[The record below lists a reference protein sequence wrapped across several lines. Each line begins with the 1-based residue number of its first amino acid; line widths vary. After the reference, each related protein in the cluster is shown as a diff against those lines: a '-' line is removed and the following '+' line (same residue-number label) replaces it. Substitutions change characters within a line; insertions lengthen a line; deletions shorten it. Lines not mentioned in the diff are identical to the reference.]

1 MSVANTV
8 SEVVTRARA
17 AQAEFETFDQAAID
31 NAVCALAWVVMEPGR
46 NRLLAEQAVADTSL
60 GSVEDKV
67 LKNYRKTLGLLRDL
81 KEIRTVGVIAEY
93 PELGL
98 TEIARPVGVVGAVT
112 PSTNPVATPTNKVI
126 NAVKGGN
133 AVILA
138 PSPKGEAT
146 GSRLVE
152 YFRAALKQIGAPEDL
167 VQKLPS
173 PVNREATR
181 ELMSQVDLVV
191 ATGSQNNIRA
201 AYSSGTPAVGV
212 GQGNVA
218 VIVDETADCSLA
230 AEKIIA
236 SKCFDHATSC
246 SSENSVIV
254 VDGAYDRF

>member
-8 SEVVTRARA
+8 SEVVARARV

-138 PSPKGEAT
+138 PSPKG
-146 GSRLVE
+146 RR
-152 YFRAALKQIGAPEDL
+152 RAAGWLSTSVLHSNRLEHPRTSYRNCQALLTEKQ
-167 VQKLPS
+167 
-173 PVNREATR
+173 R
-181 ELMSQVDLVV
+181 
-191 ATGSQNNIRA
+191 
-201 AYSSGTPAVGV
+201 
-212 GQGNVA
+212 GN
-218 VIVDETADCSLA
+218 
-230 AEKIIA
+230 
-236 SKCFDHATSC
+236 
-246 SSENSVIV
+246 
-254 VDGAYDRF
+254 

>member
-1 MSVANTV
+1 MMGSKGDNGKLKARPCHTSGQMRTPNETTGSSSAMSGVRMGGYGLAPSRTPTGTARGVEKDYIMSVANTV
-8 SEVVTRARA
+8 SEVVARARV

-152 YFRAALKQIGAPEDL
+152 YFRAALKQI
-167 VQKLPS
+167 
-173 PVNREATR
+173 
-181 ELMSQVDLVV
+181 
-191 ATGSQNNIRA
+191 
-201 AYSSGTPAVGV
+201 
-212 GQGNVA
+212 
-218 VIVDETADCSLA
+218 
-230 AEKIIA
+230 
-236 SKCFDHATSC
+236 
-246 SSENSVIV
+246 
-254 VDGAYDRF
+254 